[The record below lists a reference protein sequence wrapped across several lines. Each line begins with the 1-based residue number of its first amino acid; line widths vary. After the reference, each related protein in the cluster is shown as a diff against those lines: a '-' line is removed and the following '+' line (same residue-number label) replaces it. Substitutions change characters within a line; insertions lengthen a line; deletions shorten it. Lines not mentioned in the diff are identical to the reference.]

1 MKHVL
6 LLTWTTVFTSSL
18 VYGQGGTL
26 DLSFNG
32 TGFVTTA
39 VGNGDDNASVLVVQP
54 DGKIL
59 VAGDYHSGLSADVA
73 IVRYLDDGSI
83 DAGFGQNGLFTYAI
97 NTGYYETVKAL
108 LLGADG
114 KITAVG
120 YFFSPS
126 FTFDIFLLRIHADG
140 TVDNTFGTNGLL
152 TFGIGSGSDIA
163 NAAVL
168 QPDGKM
174 VLTGYYD
181 NSGNIDMFALRLN
194 YDGTT
199 DATFGAG
206 TGLVSI
212 PIGSK
217 EDYAQA
223 IALQSDGKIVLAG
236 KAVIG
241 SGTDIAVVRLNTDG
255 SLDATF
261 SADGKVTLNV
271 NGNDSGNAVAIQSD
285 GAIVVAGEAF
295 DGSSY
300 NVAVVRFTAS
310 GNADNT
316 FSGDGKVSTAVGS
329 YYDGGFAVGL
339 HASGK
344 ILVAGTYNGPAN
356 DDLVVLRYLSNGT
369 LDPSFNGNGMA
380 KFDFGFNDAA
390 FALHI
395 LPNGRVLLAGKATN
409 GSNADFLLARM
420 FSEFGVGISTSDHPS
435 HSKLFPNPASDY
447 LWLFLNKTQDAP
459 AILRIIDVKGSVFH
473 QSHILSSQSDRKW
486 IQVDIPKDL
495 PAGNYVL
502 QIVQNH
508 RLLMYAP
515 LVVNR

>member
-6 LLTWTTVFTSSL
+6 LLTLCTVFSTPL
-18 VYGQGGTL
+18 LFGQGGTL

-39 VGNGDDNASVLVVQP
+39 VGNGDDNASVLAVQP

-73 IVRYLDDGSI
+73 IVRYLDDGSV
-83 DAGFGQNGLFTYAI
+83 DASFGQNGVFTYAV

-126 FTFDIFLLRIHADG
+126 FTFDIFLLRLHADG
-140 TVDNTFGTNGLL
+140 TLDNTFGTNGLL
-152 TFGIGSGSDIA
+152 TFGIGGGSDLA

-199 DATFGAG
+199 DGTFGSG

-212 PIGSK
+212 PIGTK

-223 IALQSDGKIVLAG
+223 IALQTDGKIVLAG

-241 SGTDIAVVRLNTDG
+241 SGTDIAVVRLNADG
-255 SLDATF
+255 SLDVTF

-295 DGSSY
+295 DGNSY
-300 NVAVVRFTAS
+300 NVAVVRFTTS

-316 FSGDGKVSTAVGS
+316 FSGDGKVSTAIGS
-329 YYDGGFAVGL
+329 NYDGGFAVGL
-339 HASGK
+339 HATGK
-344 ILVAGTYNGPAN
+344 IVVAGTFNGPAN
-356 DDLVVLRYLSNGT
+356 DDLVVLRYLTNGT

-390 FALHI
+390 FALHV
-395 LPNGRVLLAGKATN
+395 LPNGRVLLTGKATN

-420 FSEFGVGISTSDHPS
+420 FSEFGVGLSTNDDPNHGR
-435 HSKLFPNPASDY
+435 LFPNPASDY
-447 LWLFLNKTQDAP
+447 LWLFLNQDEDSHAM
-459 AILRIIDVKGSVFH
+459 LRLTDVKGSVFY
-473 QSHILSSQSDRKW
+473 QWPAPSGQGNRDWLK
-486 IQVDIPKDL
+486 VNIPKDL
-495 PAGNYVL
+495 PAGNYLL
-502 QIVQNH
+502 QVVQNH
-508 RLLMYAP
+508 RVLMQAT
-515 LVVNR
+515 LVVTR